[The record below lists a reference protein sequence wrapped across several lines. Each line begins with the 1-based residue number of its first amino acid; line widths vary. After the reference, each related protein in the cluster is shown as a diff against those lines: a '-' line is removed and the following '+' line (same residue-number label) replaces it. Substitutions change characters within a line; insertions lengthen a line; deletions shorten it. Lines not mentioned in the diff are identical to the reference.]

1 MLPIGQQSSTIR
13 YEHFTSA
20 SRYRNNQSVIS
31 PSGTIKKRKN
41 KSKIIPKQNQLNP
54 CNGSYIKT
62 NGTTCGL
69 KEIMIGRCNEYQYLK
84 RGLYLTNTTE
94 VKDCLKLYKLFE
106 SAARNKSYCNM
117 NMSTY
122 EDYFNYALEGIHV
135 INRAI
140 FWGGTY
146 ALTHDYSNRGLHY
159 ITLEDTLAAAMAD
172 GLSWCGKENDTEGF
186 DYVSCPRNCQ
196 DNIWADD
203 AFWGLASKT
212 FAQKVTGEIYYILN
226 GSRTDCQPSYRNN
239 SYFAKYE
246 LPNLRTTGPNRV
258 TKMNVLLLHSPDQ
271 KVIER
276 CGEKSLIILEKI
288 VRNYSIEY
296 ECKDDPEQLI
306 LMMCSD
312 QWEARECFMARQI
325 LRQQWNLKVFGKSN
339 AISHSISFVFLFF
352 IIINYFL

>member
-1 MLPIGQQSSTIR
+1 MTTNVYSSIPSIGRQSSTIR

-31 PSGTIKKRKN
+31 PSGTINKRKH

-122 EDYFNYALEGIHV
+122 EDYFNYALEG
-135 INRAI
+135 
-140 FWGGTY
+140 
-146 ALTHDYSNRGLHY
+146 
-159 ITLEDTLAAAMAD
+159 E
-172 GLSWCGKENDTEGF
+172 CK
-186 DYVSCPRNCQ
+186 
-196 DNIWADD
+196 
-203 AFWGLASKT
+203 SKT
-212 FAQKVTGEIYYILN
+212 FIFVTRFGPVVRRL
-226 GSRTDCQPSYRNN
+226 GN

-246 LPNLRTTGPNRV
+246 LLRYDG
-258 TKMNVLLLHSPDQ
+258 
-271 KVIER
+271 
-276 CGEKSLIILEKI
+276 
-288 VRNYSIEY
+288 
-296 ECKDDPEQLI
+296 
-306 LMMCSD
+306 
-312 QWEARECFMARQI
+312 
-325 LRQQWNLKVFGKSN
+325 
-339 AISHSISFVFLFF
+339 
-352 IIINYFL
+352 